1 MRKIAIED
9 SVETY
14 TDDNAGLMATLASTE
29 SFAFEREA
37 NTFGEYTKNVCRRFL
52 RIRLFLLM

>member
-37 NTFGEYTKNVCRRFL
+37 NTFGEYTKNVRRRFL